1 MNMILSQREIETKRQ
16 ESKSEMEAPARKE
29 IAVQEDLSAQERMS
43 PAPRQ
48 SVWRRLRAIAR
59 NAFREAV
66 RDRVLYN
73 LVFFVLLLI
82 AGAIFLGELS
92 DAQES
97 KIIIDLGLSAMLLFG
112 AFISIFV
119 GVGLVYKEI
128 ERRTIY
134 AIFAKPVGRGE
145 FLVGKYLGLCLTLL
159 VNVVVMGI
167 GLTIALLYVRRGW
180 ETPVLNIWPAIFL
193 IYVELMILTAVAI
206 LFSTFSSPVLSAL
219 LTFFIFI
226 IGHFSVD
233 LKTFAASM
241 GTVSARYVFGA
252 LFYLLPN
259 LSNYS
264 YITPAAHGQT
274 PLPSLVLTSL
284 AYAVAYITVLLAAA
298 TLIFNRRNFK

>member
-1 MNMILSQREIETKRQ
+1 MTSVANEVHAQSPTSLSETISSARRSTSIGRILT
-16 ESKSEMEAPARKE
+16 
-29 IAVQEDLSAQERMS
+29 
-43 PAPRQ
+43 
-48 SVWRRLRAIAR
+48 IAR

-73 LVFFVLLLI
+73 LVIFVLLLI
-82 AGAIFLGELS
+82 GGAIFLGELS
-92 DAQES
+92 DAQEM
-97 KIIIDLGLSAMLLFG
+97 KIITDMGLSAMLIFG

-145 FLVGKYLGLCLTLL
+145 FLVGKYLGLCLTLF
-159 VNVVVMGI
+159 VNVLVMGI
-167 GLTIALLYVRRGW
+167 GVTLALIYVKRPGD
-180 ETPVLNIWPAIFL
+180 PSVLNIWPAILL
-193 IYVELMILTAVAI
+193 IYVELMILTAVAL
-206 LFSTFSSPVLSAL
+206 LFSSFSSPALSAL
-219 LTFFIFI
+219 LTFFVFL
-226 IGHFSVD
+226 IGHFTAD

-241 GTVSARYVFGA
+241 GTTSARYLFGA

-274 PLPSLVLTSL
+274 PPPMMLLTSL
-284 AYAVAYITVLLAAA
+284 AYALIYITVLLAAA